1 GDGRRRPASVPRANE
16 DRSCPGSRESPE
28 AARCLSETET
38 PASWQ
43 SRPAGRRRLP
53 RDRFEPATV
62 ARGAG
67 SSRCLLPRG
76 DAKRQRFIR
85 RDHFRGIGP
94 GLWPELFGA
103 PAEGLGRI
111 QIALRVDRKLVNA
124 PESARELTEGAPRVE
139 EMAGL

>member
-1 GDGRRRPASVPRANE
+1 
-16 DRSCPGSRESPE
+16 
-28 AARCLSETET
+28 
-38 PASWQ
+38 
-43 SRPAGRRRLP
+43 
-53 RDRFEPATV
+53 RFEPATV

-67 SSRCLLPRG
+67 SSRCRLPRG

-85 RDHFRGIGP
+85 RDHFRGIRS
-94 GLWPELFGA
+94 GLWPELFSA

-139 EMAGL
+139 EMAGLVELEELIQRPIRDPDVTLIGRNVNVPGIADVRPLVEEFP